1 MKRLVYIITVLI
13 ALWQTLPAMAVT
25 DKEMEQARVIATQ
38 TYLRYANDGSDYL
51 DALHPS
57 TMAQLEKSLKAKE
70 KENIKA
76 FKAVPVP
83 TDYAS
88 WDKQKLVD
96 YWSNTAF
103 SHSGL
108 SQKGKVG
115 KSRARKKLAAMTVAA
130 PAPAATE
137 TKSET
142 KPAEQKPAAQA
153 ATTPAAET
161 KPAPAA
167 TKPAVKP
174 ADAKSSTSPVPVHE
188 ASLDSAQAE
197 LDEAR
202 ALAEAALAAEDDA
215 VIKKESTNTWIYVVV
230 LCILVAVVVALVVF
244 ASNVMKK
251 SAPALATQ
259 WNNGANSD
267 EAKALARKLQESN
280 RRLEEAER
288 QNVQLRKKVDAL
300 TAEIAKLRTRATNN
314 PIQQPPI
321 QGIPYPKQNPAP
333 TAAPAAVATQQAQ
346 ASQPAPAP
354 TSHPA
359 APAPAVAPTQP
370 PTSAPQS
377 ALRTIYL
384 GRANSKGIF
393 VRADRTFNPG
403 NSVFRLDTSD
413 GLAGTFKVVSDPSI
427 IEKVTEH
434 PAEMLSVSCVGP
446 DLGNTSGLQAIVTD
460 SAGTAIFEG
469 GCWKVMRKAKIHYE

>member
-1 MKRLVYIITVLI
+1 MKRLVYIITVLM
-13 ALWQTLPAMAVT
+13 AFWQALPALAVT

-38 TYLRYANDGSDYL
+38 TYLRYANDGSGYL
-51 DALHPS
+51 DALKPT

-76 FKAVPVP
+76 FKAIPVP

-103 SHSGL
+103 SQAGL
-108 SQKGKVG
+108 LPKGKVG
-115 KSRARKKLAAMTVAA
+115 KNPTRKKLSAMTIAA
-130 PAPAATE
+130 PAPAAQPAPA
-137 TKSET
+137 T
-142 KPAEQKPAAQA
+142 KPAEQKPAEQPA
-153 ATTPAAET
+153 AKPAAPAAET

-167 TKPAVKP
+167 TKPAE
-174 ADAKSSTSPVPVHE
+174 AKSSTSPIPE
-188 ASLDSAQAE
+188 ANLDSAQAE
-197 LDEAR
+197 IDEAR
-202 ALAEAALAAEDDA
+202 LLAEAALAADDDA
-215 VIKKESTNTWIYVVV
+215 FIKKESTNTWIYVVV

-288 QNVQLRKKVDAL
+288 QNVQLKKRVDAL
-300 TAEIAKLRTRATNN
+300 TAEIAKLRTRPA
-314 PIQQPPI
+314 PSQQPPI
-321 QGIPYPKQNPAP
+321 QGIPYPKQNPTP
-333 TAAPAAVATQQAQ
+333 SPAPAAATAQQVQ
-346 ASQPAPAP
+346 AAQPAPAP
-354 TSHPA
+354 RPAAA
-359 APAPAVAPTQP
+359 APAATAAAATAAAHPAQP
-370 PTSAPQS
+370 S
-377 ALRTIYL
+377 LRTIYL
-384 GRANSKGIF
+384 GRANAKGIF

-413 GLAGTFKVVSDPSI
+413 GLAGTFKVVSDPTV

-434 PAEMLSVSCVGP
+434 PAEMLSMSCVGP
-446 DLGNTSGLQAIVTD
+446 ELANTTGLQAIVTD

>member
-1 MKRLVYIITVLI
+1 MKRLVYIITVLM
-13 ALWQTLPAMAVT
+13 AFWQVLPALAVT

-38 TYLRYANDGSDYL
+38 TYLRYANDGSGYL
-51 DALHPS
+51 DALKPT

-76 FKAVPVP
+76 FKAIPVP

-103 SHSGL
+103 SQAGL
-108 SQKGKVG
+108 LPKGKVG
-115 KSRARKKLAAMTVAA
+115 KNPTRKKLSAMTIAA
-130 PAPAATE
+130 PAPAAQPAPA
-137 TKSET
+137 T
-142 KPAEQKPAAQA
+142 KPAEQKPAEQPA
-153 ATTPAAET
+153 AKPAAPAAET

-167 TKPAVKP
+167 TKPAE
-174 ADAKSSTSPVPVHE
+174 AKSSTSPIPE
-188 ASLDSAQAE
+188 ANLDSAQAE
-197 LDEAR
+197 IDEAR
-202 ALAEAALAAEDDA
+202 LLAEAALAADDDA
-215 VIKKESTNTWIYVVV
+215 FIKKESTNTWIYVVV

-288 QNVQLRKKVDAL
+288 QNVQLKKRVDAL
-300 TAEIAKLRTRATNN
+300 TAEIAKLRTRPA
-314 PIQQPPI
+314 PSQQPPI
-321 QGIPYPKQNPAP
+321 QGIPYPKQNPTP
-333 TAAPAAVATQQAQ
+333 SPAPAAATAQQVQ
-346 ASQPAPAP
+346 AAQPAPAP
-354 TSHPA
+354 RPAAA
-359 APAPAVAPTQP
+359 APAATAAAATAAAHPAQP
-370 PTSAPQS
+370 S
-377 ALRTIYL
+377 LRTIYL
-384 GRANSKGIF
+384 GRANAKGIF

-413 GLAGTFKVVSDPSI
+413 GLAGTFKVVSDPTV

-434 PAEMLSVSCVGP
+434 PAEMLSMSCVGP
-446 DLGNTSGLQAIVTD
+446 ELANTTGLQAIVTD

>member
-13 ALWQTLPAMAVT
+13 ALWQALPAMAVT

-103 SHSGL
+103 SHGGL

-137 TKSET
+137 TKPET
-142 KPAEQKPAAQA
+142 KPAEQKPAAQPA
-153 ATTPAAET
+153 ATPTAET

-167 TKPAVKP
+167 TKPAAEPAGTKP
-174 ADAKSSTSPVPVHE
+174 ATSPVPVHE

-202 ALAEAALAAEDDA
+202 ALAEAALAAEDDT
-215 VIKKESTNTWIYVVV
+215 VIKKESTHTWIYVVV

-259 WNNGANSD
+259 WNSGANSD

-288 QNVQLRKKVDAL
+288 QNVQLKKKVDAL
-300 TAEIAKLRTRATNN
+300 TAEIAKLRTRPTTH
-314 PIQQPPI
+314 PSQQPPI

-333 TAAPAAVATQQAQ
+333 TPATISAQQAQPSQSAAAPTAAPAATPVQPTPTPTPTQQ
-346 ASQPAPAP
+346 P
-354 TSHPA
+354 T
-359 APAPAVAPTQP
+359 
-370 PTSAPQS
+370 
-377 ALRTIYL
+377 LRTIYL

-427 IEKVTEH
+427 IEKVMDH
-434 PAEMLSVSCVGP
+434 PAEMLAMACVGP
-446 DLGNTSGLQAIVTD
+446 ELSNTSGLQVIVTD